1 MPWESF
7 DDIMSQTTLS
17 MPNASYRREDWLR
30 GYESQPQEFD
40 YWLEEGEGELPTELR
55 GTFFR
60 NGPGLLDVNGHP
72 LHHPFDG
79 DGMVSAISF
88 TERGVHYRNRFV
100 RTAGFCAEQ
109 AAGRILYR
117 GVFGTRKAG
126 GWLANAFDLRFKN
139 LANTHVIYWGGKLLA
154 MWEGGEPHRLDPAT
168 LATLGLETFEGQ
180 LSPPVFAAHPHID
193 PAAKADGGQP
203 CLVNFAVASG
213 LSTTLK
219 LYELDQSARIVRQST
234 YPIAGFAFMHD
245 FAITPH
251 YGIFFQTPTTMQ
263 GLPYVLGL
271 RSPGE
276 CIRFQPDRP
285 TRVILLPRPGAGS
298 SEAKPIVLEAD
309 PCFVFHH
316 ANAYEQGDEICVDS
330 ICYAS
335 FPSLKPGTDF
345 RQVDF
350 NALPPGQLWR
360 FHLNLK
366 TGKVTH
372 ELLLER
378 CCEFPSLHPALVGR
392 PYRYLYLGA
401 AHAPTGNA
409 PLQALLKFDRQTGEQ
424 QVWSAAPRGFT
435 GEPLFVPRPGSTAE
449 DDGWLLTIAYD
460 STQHRSVVLIF
471 AAQDIQQGPI
481 ARLPLRHHI
490 PFGLHGSFTPTVFIE
505 G

>member
-1 MPWESF
+1 MT
-7 DDIMSQTTLS
+7 QTASPTT
-17 MPNASYRREDWLR
+17 PNPIEASYRHEDWLR

-40 YWLEEGEGELPTELR
+40 YWIEDIMGELPPELQ

-60 NGPGLLDVNGHP
+60 NGPGLLEVNGQP

-88 TERGVHYRNRFV
+88 AGDRVHYRNRYV
-100 RTAGFCAEQ
+100 RTAGFCQEQ

-117 GVFGTRKAG
+117 GVFGTRKPG

-139 LANTHVIYWGGKLLA
+139 IANTHVIYWGGKLLA
-154 MWEGGEPHRLDPAT
+154 LWEGGEPHRLDPAT
-168 LATLGLETFEGQ
+168 LETWGLETFDGQ
-180 LSPPVFAAHPHID
+180 LKPPVFAAHPHLD
-193 PAAKADGGQP
+193 PASEADGGQP

-219 LYELDQSARIVRQST
+219 LYELDPSARIVRQTT
-234 YPIAGFAFMHD
+234 YPISGFAFMHD

-251 YGIFFQTPTTMQ
+251 YGIFFQTPTTLQ

-276 CIRFQPDRP
+276 CIRFHPDRP
-285 TRVILLPRPGAGS
+285 TRVILLPRPGAMPAA
-298 SEAKPIVLEAD
+298 AKPIVLETD

-316 ANAYEQGDEICVDS
+316 ANAFEMGDEICVDS
-330 ICYAS
+330 ICYAT
-335 FPSLKPGTDF
+335 FPTLKPGTDF
-345 RQVDF
+345 RRVDF
-350 NALPPGQLWR
+350 RALPPGELWR

-372 ELLLER
+372 EVLLTR
-378 CCEFPSLHPALVGR
+378 CCEFPSLHPAHVGR

-401 AHAPTGNA
+401 APAPMGNA
-409 PLQALLKFDRQTGEQ
+409 PLQAFLKLDLQTGEQ
-424 QVWSAAPRGFT
+424 QLWSAAPKGFT

-449 DDGWLLTIAYD
+449 DEGWVLAIAYD
-460 STQHRSVVLIF
+460 SCHHRSDVLIF
-471 AAQDIQQGPI
+471 AAQDLGQGPI
-481 ARLPLRHHI
+481 ARLHLRHHI
-490 PFGLHGSFTPTVFIE
+490 PFGLHGSFTPEVFIR
-505 G
+505 